1 MTELGSQGAYSRHLL
16 SHAKQIPGDEVEVH
30 VRELKRGSYH
40 GHVLTKSLENAFV
53 YDRILVQLINAS
65 VAVTQKMVCPTLNLW
80 QPAAQKG

>member
-16 SHAKQIPGDEVEVH
+16 SHAKQISENKAEVY

-40 GHVLTKSLENAFV
+40 SHVPTKAMENAFI
-53 YDRILVQLINAS
+53 YDLVLVHVIDAA